1 MAGVMNGR
9 YTAKVNEP
17 FVVFIIGMRIN
28 NVFAVRK
35 WFPAVR
41 AMFPM
46 LRELSGHSESHCRAG
61 ASGSCACRTVGV
73 LELDLEGGW
82 GRGFRRSGPRSCSR
96 GWVGQTKMC
105 VQAV

>member
-35 WFPAVR
+35 QFPAVR

-46 LRELSGHSESHCRAG
+46 LRELSGHPESHCRAG
-61 ASGSCACRTVGV
+61 ASGSCACRTVSV
-73 LELDLEGGW
+73 LELDLEGVGE
-82 GRGFRRSGPRSCSR
+82 GVSGDPTPGPVGEARS
-96 GWVGQTKMC
+96 T
-105 VQAV
+105 